1 MQLITY
7 ADIRAFSETAE
18 PFLARHEAEN
28 NLMLGL
34 LDAGREDPAASA
46 DWEMAAV
53 LDGAGEPLPDGD
65 TLAAEVADRLAASL
79 LAAKFLQGMPI
90 AGAAGGLW
98 DGRVTHRLL
107 SYTNLCCRRRFLAKR
122 RPV

>member
-1 MQLITY
+1 MIK
-7 ADIRAFSETAE
+7 I
-18 PFLARHEAEN
+18 
-28 NLMLGL
+28 GL
-34 LDAGREDPAASA
+34 LSDTHAHWDDRYATYFADRDEIWHAGDIGSEA
-46 DWEMAAV
+46 
-53 LDGAGEPLPDGD
+53 L
-65 TLAAEVADRLAASL
+65 ADRLAASL

-107 SYTNLCCRRRFLAKR
+107 SYTDLCCRRRFLAKR